1 MTDEGRTDT
10 RGSTTA
16 KQVGERRRSPRLQI
30 LGHLHGHAVS
40 MNVDVKIREI
50 SLGGMAIETL
60 FAFPIGAVHEFRLEL
75 ADGSNTQLLGRV
87 VHCWPELRAG
97 AQTLFITGVAFIE
110 ESDPVSPTV
119 GDLIEKI
126 K

>member
-1 MTDEGRTDT
+1 MTDEQRTGT
-10 RGSTTA
+10 RGSTAT
-16 KQVGERRRSPRLQI
+16 KHVGERRRSPRLQI
-30 LGHLHGHAVS
+30 LGRLHGHAVS
-40 MNVDVKIREI
+40 MNIDVQVREI
-50 SLGGMAIETL
+50 SLGGMAIETT

-87 VHCWPELRAG
+87 VHCRPELRSG
-97 AQTLFITGVAFIE
+97 EQTIFVTGIAFID

>member
-1 MTDEGRTDT
+1 MTDERRTDA
-10 RGSTTA
+10 RGSATA
-16 KQVGERRRSPRLQI
+16 REVGERRRSPRLQI
-30 LGHLHGHAVS
+30 LGRLHGHAVS

-50 SLGGMAIETL
+50 SLGGMAIETA
-60 FAFPIGAVHEFRLEL
+60 FAFPIGAVHEFRIEL

-87 VHCWPELRAG
+87 VHCRPELRTDAP
-97 AQTLFITGVAFIE
+97 TLFITGIAFIE